1 METIAMSVKERRRMT
16 LMTRV
21 TGRVLKLSVAAE
33 MMRVSYRQ
41 AKRILRRYRRDGD
54 AGLVHR
60 GRGRSSNRTRPV
72 SERKRA
78 VALYVVHVVATWC
91 RSTGRNTIGLRGVA
105 PGQ

>member
-41 AKRILRRYRRDGD
+41 AKRILSPC
-54 AGLVHR
+54 GLKSPR
-60 GRGRSSNRTRPV
+60 GGRMKIPH
-72 SERKRA
+72 
-78 VALYVVHVVATWC
+78 LVVNVATNLPFC
-91 RSTGRNTIGLRGVA
+91 KRDL
-105 PGQ
+105 